1 MFAPAGADP
10 MDGELEKPFIPDQV
24 TNEGFKKRLEKLTS
38 GEQFRLDPSRA
49 TVKEDSSLNRRVEST
64 MLTKFD
70 KAELKALPQD
80 SFPSVKPRERGPML
94 ASLEVIQQLEY
105 KATEKKFEENTF
117 TNIDFGRDAVPETL
131 EEAEEM
137 FMGKWQELDT
147 PAERE
152 RQHRLQVQKEKEEF
166 ARARQEALQG
176 EKARAAKPAAELF
189 GPELPLPTATTA
201 SGRGLPGSVKL
212 VPKKKRPE
220 GADRAAKRAKKE
232 PETSSPAA
240 DQALGLVDY

>member
-1 MFAPAGADP
+1 MFAPAGEDP
-10 MDGELEKPFIPDQV
+10 MDREPDKPFIPDQV
-24 TNEGFKKRLEKLTS
+24 TNENFKRRLEKLTS
-38 GEQFRLDPSRA
+38 GEQYRLDPARA
-49 TVKEDSSLNRRVEST
+49 TVKEDASLNHRTEST

-70 KAELKALPQD
+70 KAELKALPQE

-137 FMGKWQELDT
+137 FMGKWQEEDT

-152 RQHRLQVQKEKEEF
+152 RRHRLQVQREKEEF
-166 ARARQEALQG
+166 ARARLEALQG
-176 EKARAAKPAAELF
+176 EKVRAAKPAPEPF
-189 GPELPLPTATTA
+189 GPEAPTPPVAAPAKGLALPST
-201 SGRGLPGSVKL
+201 VKL
-212 VPKKKRPE
+212 VPKRKKAAE
-220 GADRAAKRAKKE
+220 GEDRGPGKRAKKE
-232 PETSSPAA
+232 PSAP
-240 DQALGLVDY
+240 LGLVDY